1 MRHFP
6 KVHGSRNPRPKPS
19 ATLTLT
25 IAQQHQLSLTYGLGE
40 QTDASFPEMVNHAQA
55 IVNVSVAE
63 GFGLGFLE
71 PWTFG
76 KCLIGRNIPEITSDF
91 SELGV
96 HLDNLYNELW
106 VDSSLVDQESLKH
119 AISAALNSAYQ
130 DYQRELPADA
140 VNVATES
147 ILNGQGVKFGS
158 LNEDLQKQVI
168 AGVQSSKQETESV
181 RKQAKLQILNEPNIQ
196 KNQAAVTE
204 NFSLSAYGA
213 KVFQIYQSL
222 LESQSEKANFADSGK
237 MLDQFLSPE
246 RLNLLRA

>member
-1 MRHFP
+1 MLVWQ
-6 KVHGSRNPRPKPS
+6 K
-19 ATLTLT
+19 
-25 IAQQHQLSLTYGLGE
+25 
-40 QTDASFPEMVNHAQA
+40 
-55 IVNVSVAE
+55 

-76 KCLIGRNIPEITSDF
+76 KCLVGRNIPEITSDF

-119 AISAALNSAYQ
+119 AISAALGSAYQ

-147 ILNGQGVKFGS
+147 ILNEQGVKFGS

-168 AGVQSSKQETESV
+168 AEVQSSKQETESI

-196 KNQAAVTE
+196 KNQAAVAE
-204 NFSLSAYGA
+204 NFSLPAYGA
-213 KVFQIYQSL
+213 KVYQIYRNL
-222 LESQSEKANFADSGK
+222 LESQSEKVTFANSEK

-246 RLNLLRA
+246 RLNLLRS